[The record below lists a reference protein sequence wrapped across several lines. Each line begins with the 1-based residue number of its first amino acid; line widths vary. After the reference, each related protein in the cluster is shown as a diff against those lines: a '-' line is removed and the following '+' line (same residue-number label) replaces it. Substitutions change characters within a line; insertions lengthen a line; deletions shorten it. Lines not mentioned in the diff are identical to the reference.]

1 MIEDYEEVQ
10 IELITDDGT
19 VEPAPQNNAGHPK
32 DREVRAK
39 IEECG
44 YPKAYLLEC
53 L

>member
-1 MIEDYEEVQ
+1 MIDDYEEVQ
-10 IELITDDGT
+10 IELITDEGT
-19 VEPAPQNNAGHPK
+19 AEPAPQNAGHPK